1 VYKYNPSIFIH
12 KSKTQPEM
20 TTYCPESPAT
30 ALYNPVSPKYDGNA
44 YTPESPNHFRKQVS
58 PCGCIRPTLRKK
70 RVVRETSP
78 VDLSK
83 IDPNTHIGK
92 ILGNMLHPLPVIKSN
107 PFRPIDHWESYVI
120 SLRNNHKHSIA
131 TMDNIPD
138 GYIERC
144 EAIVEKIIIDHTK
157 FYHKHPLK
165 DTHKPKKVDN
175 LPKYMDHIPV
185 KLNVTKSGKVRVNI
199 QPPPM
204 MIIHEKYFSKGTK
217 PPIGE
222 YIRALK
228 SFGYSD
234 DVLERVLKHHENL
247 PKRQAEMDEVFKR
260 VFGSTSTSKASK
272 PKRKPVMEEIMKKLK
287 NLKNL

>member
-1 VYKYNPSIFIH
+1 
-12 KSKTQPEM
+12 M

-30 ALYNPVSPKYDGNA
+30 ALYNPVSPKYADNA

-58 PCGCIRPTLRKK
+58 SCGHIRPTLRKK
-70 RVVRETSP
+70 RAPRETIP
-78 VDLSK
+78 VDFSK
-83 IDPNTHIGK
+83 IDPKTRVGQ
-92 ILGNMLHPLPVIKSN
+92 ILGNMLHPETVIKST
-107 PFRPIDHWESYVI
+107 PFRPVDHWESYVI

-157 FYHKHPLK
+157 FYNEYPPKVICK
-165 DTHKPKKVDN
+165 SKNDTN

-185 KLNVTKSGKVRVNI
+185 KLNVTKSGKVRVSI

-204 MIIHEKYFSKGTK
+204 MIIHEKYFRKGNK

-247 PKRQAEMDEVFKR
+247 PKRQAEMDEVFER

-272 PKRKPVMEEIMKKLK
+272 PKRKPVKEEIMKRLK
-287 NLKNL
+287 NL